1 MAKYSTPVIE
11 VEKVDVVDIITASSN
26 PTEGDDD
33 LPFVPANQD

>member
-11 VEKVDVVDIITASSN
+11 IEKVDVVDIITAST
-26 PTEGDDD
+26 PTRDDDD